1 MILETGN
8 RINLYDNVDIIE
20 LINKEI
26 NHQALIKAES
36 WFRYYLR
43 LDQKNEV
50 RLYKVFSHEAYSL
63 CPTFRRLGLSYI
75 I

>member
-1 MILETGN
+1 MKQNQRYKT
-8 RINLYDNVDIIE
+8 VDIIE

-36 WFRYYLR
+36 RCRYYLR